1 MKKKAKK
8 TKIREKDLQKASGGY
23 TRGQQ
28 TLPPP
33 S

>member
-8 TKIREKDLQKASGGY
+8 TKIREKDLQKASGGLL
-23 TRGQQ
+23 RQQ